1 MVTGQNYVLIK
12 TNITRVQ
19 RKQTETFCLAEMSS
33 VGYILCFHI
42 ELSEKL
48 LLISTIVY
56 FYV

>member
-19 RKQTETFCLAEMSS
+19 RKQTESFCLAEMSS
-33 VGYILCFHI
+33 VEYILCFHI

-48 LLISTIVY
+48 LLLSTIVY
-56 FYV
+56 F